1 MTIVE
6 MLERNA
12 RLFPEKTAVIS
23 GGSAISYEMFHE
35 QVNKLANAL
44 IEMGLRKGD
53 RVGLLSEKT
62 PEALIAFLGT
72 AVAGGVVFPI
82 DYNQT
87 VDHTEFMFDLTD
99 PKVLIIDGRF
109 QDLLFRLKS
118 RCPDE
123 RVIMIGP
130 KPTDP
135 CRPWDGILARCSSDP
150 PEVKIRESDVV
161 YLNFTSG
168 STGHPKGAV
177 TTHDNIYWNT
187 LSAVESLELT
197 GEDIHLCMFPV
208 FMHPHELFARPFYLG
223 GTIVLTD
230 SIYPKSIAAQISEHG
245 VTCMMATASIYD
257 MLVRLPSSSGFD
269 LHSLRLAES
278 GGMYTHPDLI
288 RKFKERFGVRIVPVW
303 GSTETSGI
311 ALVNPIHGDPRPGS
325 MGKPAPYYQVRVV
338 GENGEE
344 LPPGEVGE
352 MVVRGP
358 GVCSAYYRQPD
369 ESAIYMKE
377 DSFFTGDLVKTDREG
392 YYYFA
397 GRKSGMMKVA
407 GVKVFPLEIENVL
420 LSHPKVE
427 AAAVVKTQDRLRGE
441 VPKAVIVAK
450 DGMEIGKEEI
460 LKYCEAKMSRCKVP
474 SVIEFRNEL
483 PKTPGGKILYREL

>member
-6 MLERNA
+6 MLERSA
-12 RLFPEKTAVIS
+12 KLFPGKPALVS
-23 GGSAISYEMFHE
+23 GNAAISYEIFHE
-35 QVNKLANAL
+35 QVKKLANGL
-44 IEMGLRKGD
+44 IGMGLRKGD
-53 RVGLLSEKT
+53 RVGLLLEKT
-62 PEALIAFLGT
+62 PEAIIAFFGAT
-72 AVAGGVVFPI
+72 VAGGIVFPI

-87 VDHTEFMFDLTD
+87 LGHVEFMINLTD
-99 PKVLIIDGRF
+99 PSILIIAERF
-109 QDLLFRLKS
+109 QNLLSHLKS

-123 RVIMIGP
+123 KVIVIGS
-130 KPTDP
+130 KPMNP
-135 CRPWDGILARCSSDP
+135 CRSWDEILIRSSSDP
-150 PEVKIRESDVV
+150 PEVKIQDSDVV

-168 STGHPKGAV
+168 STGLPKGAV

-187 LSAVESLELT
+187 LSAVESLGLT
-197 GEDIHLCMFPV
+197 EEDIHLCMFPV

-230 SIYPKSIAAQISEHG
+230 SIYPKSIAALISEHR

-257 MLVRLPSSSGFD
+257 TLARLPSSSGFD

-288 RKFKERFGVRIVPVW
+288 RKFKERFGIRIIPVW

-311 ALVNPIHGDPRPGS
+311 ALVNPIQGEPRPGS

-344 LPPGEVGE
+344 LPPEEVGE
-352 MVVRGP
+352 MVVSGR
-358 GVCSAYYRQPD
+358 GVCSAYYNQPD
-369 ESAIYMKE
+369 ESGTHMKGG
-377 DSFFTGDLVKTDREG
+377 SFFTGDLVKTDQEG

-397 GRKSGMMKVA
+397 SRKSGMMKVA

-420 LSHPKVE
+420 LSHPKIE
-427 AAAVVKTQDRLRGE
+427 AAAVVRTRDRLRGE

-450 DGMEIGKEEI
+450 DGMEISKEEI

-474 SVIEFRNEL
+474 NVIEFRNEL
-483 PKTPGGKILYREL
+483 PKTLGGKILYREL